1 MALLFGAN
9 ATAADLQPL
18 PPVALPPVVSAPGEA
33 GGTAAPGSQIPSAL
47 PPTVTQGP
55 GMSAGPTFASPPV
68 LAPAPQPKPVPPV
81 GTTTSQPLSPVSP
94 VPLSGAQGPQGEMGA
109 QGPQGEI
116 GAQGPAGPQGPQGV
130 PGPAGATMPS
140 AVIPSVPP
148 IPSAPPL
155 GTISAT
161 PLSPYTLP
169 APSAPP
175 SPPITFEPP
184 APPPSPPVLASPAFE
199 GGVVPPATMAIAE
212 PVLTQPMRPVA
223 PETVTET
230 AKRLDEEGIYFN
242 IADDD
247 IREVVKQISRALGKN
262 FLLDDKLRGKVTI
275 ISERKMTKDE
285 VWEAF
290 QSALDVLGY
299 TIVQGPAGLLKIVA
313 TRDALSN
320 PIDFYTDRTPFT
332 DRFITRLITLKNIS
346 ASDMANVIK
355 GLVSKEGNLFAY
367 PVTNTLIL
375 TDSGTNI
382 DRLMKLIN
390 ELDQEGPQEVLEI
403 IPIIY
408 ANAKDLAGKITQIF
422 ETEKGGAAPAAAA
435 RPRAGAAAAA
445 ATTSLEEAPRL
456 KKVIP
461 DDRTNSLVIL
471 ASKMAIKKVR
481 ELIRKLDSPLVGD
494 EGEVHVYYLKY
505 ASAKDMATVLN
516 AIAGTVAKDTS
527 KDKKPAGTAATA
539 ATAAA
544 AAATAPL
551 VGGAEFSGKFTV
563 TADEGTNAIVIT
575 AGAKDYNT
583 LIDQVISKLD
593 IPRRQVYV
601 EAVIVELA
609 VTENQSLGVGI
620 LGGKNFNI
628 GGNNLALFGSTFGF
642 LDVSKL
648 LSGTIGAA
656 NTNQTIDVNLPNT
669 GGGTGTNT
677 VSVPAFFSAIQFVQ
691 NNTNA
696 NILSTPNILTL
707 DNQEAE
713 IKIGR
718 KVPFPTASATTIGG
732 SLQTTFTREDV
743 ALSLKVKPQISEGGA
758 IRMEVTQED
767 RDILPDTSAFSAVA
781 GPTTSE
787 RSIKTAIVAANGQTL
802 VLGGLIKD
810 RYTTRINKI
819 PGLGDIPI
827 LGYLFKQRIKEKEK
841 VNLLVFLTP
850 YIIREP
856 RDFLAILNRKIE
868 EQNRFIESN
877 FSKGQQKQIRKQL
890 ETHADAILKAGQWTP
905 EAASPSEED
914 KYPMELVPPP
924 PAPGEETVPSG
935 LRTNGRNGKKAEAS
949 PKAPVSETAATPPPA
964 AATVYPD
971 EEEYSDLAIEPQY
984 KKKSTKKKTKAAAPE
999 QPPPAAAPS
1008 EPYAP
1013 PPAGGD
1019 IDLAY

>member
-1 MALLFGAN
+1 
-9 ATAADLQPL
+9 
-18 PPVALPPVVSAPGEA
+18 
-33 GGTAAPGSQIPSAL
+33 
-47 PPTVTQGP
+47 
-55 GMSAGPTFASPPV
+55 
-68 LAPAPQPKPVPPV
+68 
-81 GTTTSQPLSPVSP
+81 
-94 VPLSGAQGPQGEMGA
+94 
-109 QGPQGEI
+109 
-116 GAQGPAGPQGPQGV
+116 
-130 PGPAGATMPS
+130 
-140 AVIPSVPP
+140 
-148 IPSAPPL
+148 
-155 GTISAT
+155 
-161 PLSPYTLP
+161 
-169 APSAPP
+169 
-175 SPPITFEPP
+175 
-184 APPPSPPVLASPAFE
+184 
-199 GGVVPPATMAIAE
+199 MAIAE

-223 PETVTET
+223 AETMAET
-230 AKRLDEEGIYFN
+230 AKKLEEEGIYFN

-299 TIVQGPAGLLKIVA
+299 TIVGGPAGLLKIVA
-313 TRDALSN
+313 VRDALSN
-320 PIDFYTDRTPFT
+320 PIDFYTDKTPFT

-382 DRLMKLIN
+382 DRLMRLIN

-403 IPIIY
+403 IPIVY

-422 ETEKGGAAPAAAA
+422 ETEKSGAPAAPVRGRTPAAAA
-435 RPRAGAAAAA
+435 
-445 ATTSLEEAPRL
+445 TMELEETPRL
-456 KKVIP
+456 RKVIP

-481 ELIRKLDSPLVGD
+481 DLIRKLDSPLVGD

-516 AIAGTVAKDTS
+516 AIAGTVAKDT
-527 KDKKPAGTAATA
+527 KDKKGGGTAATGA
-539 ATAAA
+539 AAA
-544 AAATAPL
+544 AAATTPL

-601 EAVIVELA
+601 EAVIVELS

-669 GGGTGTNT
+669 GGGTGTST

-713 IKIGR
+713 IKIGK
-718 KVPFPTASATTIGG
+718 KVPFPSASATTIGG

-767 RDILPDTSAFSAVA
+767 RDILPDQNAAFAATA

-827 LGYLFKQRIKEKEK
+827 LGYLFKQRVKEKEK

-868 EQNRFIESN
+868 EQNRFIETN

-905 EAASPSEED
+905 EAVPPTEED
-914 KYPMELVPPP
+914 RYPMELVPPP

-935 LRTNGRNGKKAEAS
+935 AKTNGKNGKKAEAS
-949 PKAPVSETAATPPPA
+949 PKAPISETAATPPPA
-964 AATVYPD
+964 AVPVTPD
-971 EEEYSDLAIEPQY
+971 EEEYSDLAIEPKYQ
-984 KKKSTKKKTKAAAPE
+984 KKSTKKKTKATAPE
-999 QPPPAAAPS
+999 QPPPAAAPGES
-1008 EPYAP
+1008 SAP
-1013 PPAGGD
+1013 PPSGGD

>member
-1 MALLFGAN
+1 M
-9 ATAADLQPL
+9 
-18 PPVALPPVVSAPGEA
+18 PPVVTGPAS
-33 GGTAAPGSQIPSAL
+33 GGTATGSQVPSSL

-55 GMSAGPTFASPPV
+55 GISAGPTFATPPALAPTPVPQPRNTPPVGVMTTQPLSPSAAAPVVIPSAAGSSLPPVVVPPAGQPTTIVTGPATVTVSPPPESA
-68 LAPAPQPKPVPPV
+68 APTAAVPPPTPSAPPV
-81 GTTTSQPLSPVSP
+81 GTVTT
-94 VPLSGAQGPQGEMGA
+94 
-109 QGPQGEI
+109 
-116 GAQGPAGPQGPQGV
+116 
-130 PGPAGATMPS
+130 
-140 AVIPSVPP
+140 
-148 IPSAPPL
+148 
-155 GTISAT
+155 T
-161 PLSPYTLP
+161 PLSP
-169 APSAPP
+169 APSAVP
-175 SPPITFEPP
+175 S
-184 APPPSPPVLASPAFE
+184 SPPVVAAPGMPAGFPPQGQPLPPPPTPPTLAATDLEPTSSPTTQT
-199 GGVVPPATMAIAE
+199 GVPEVS
-212 PVLTQPMRPVA
+212 QPMRPVA
-223 PETVTET
+223 PETVAET
-230 AKRLDEEGIYFN
+230 AKKVEAEGIYFN

-299 TIVQGPAGLLKIVA
+299 TIVDGPAGLLKIVG

-320 PIDFYTDRTPFT
+320 PIDFYTDKSPFT

-382 DRLMKLIN
+382 ERLIRLIN

-403 IPIIY
+403 IPILY

-422 ETEKGGAAPAAAA
+422 ETDKGSSGSSAAPTPARRPAAAPAAAEI
-435 RPRAGAAAAA
+435 
-445 ATTSLEEAPRL
+445 EETPRL
-456 KKVIP
+456 RKVIP
-461 DDRTNSLVIL
+461 DDRTNSLIVL
-471 ASKMAIKKVR
+471 ASKIAIQKVR
-481 ELIRKLDSPLVGD
+481 QLVRKLDSPLVGD

-505 ASAKDMATVLN
+505 ANAKDMATVLN
-516 AIAGTVAKDTS
+516 ALAGTVAKDKGTAG
-527 KDKKPAGTAATA
+527 KPGTAATPA
-539 ATAAA
+539 AAAA

-551 VGGAEFSGKFTV
+551 VGGAEFTGKFTV

-601 EAVIVELA
+601 EAVIVELT

-620 LGGKNFNI
+620 LGGKNFNV
-628 GGNNLALFGSTFGF
+628 GGNNLAVFGSTFGF
-642 LDVSKL
+642 LDTSKL
-648 LSGTIGAA
+648 LSGTLGAA
-656 NTNQTIDVNLPNT
+656 NTGQTIDINLPNT
-669 GGGTGTNT
+669 GGTGSNT
-677 VSVPAFFSAIQFVQ
+677 VSVPAFFSALQFVQ
-691 NNTNA
+691 NNTHA

-707 DNQEAE
+707 DNEEAE
-713 IKIGR
+713 IKIGK
-718 KVPFPTASATTIGG
+718 KVPFPSASATTIGG

-767 RDILPDTSAFSAVA
+767 RDILPDQNVALASTA

-787 RSIKTAIVAANGQTL
+787 RSIKTAIVAENGQTL

-810 RYTTRINKI
+810 SYSTQVNKI
-819 PGLGDIPI
+819 PFLGDIPV
-827 LGYLFKQRIKEKEK
+827 LGWLFKQRVKIKDKI
-841 VNLLVFLTP
+841 NLLVFLTP

-856 RDFLAILNRKIE
+856 KDFLAILNRKID
-868 EQNRFIESN
+868 EQNRFIEAN
-877 FSKGQQKQIRKQL
+877 FNKGQQKQIRQQL
-890 ETHADAILKAGQWTP
+890 EAHADNLLKAGAGWAPPTP
-905 EAASPSEED
+905 EPTDEE

-935 LRTNGRNGKKAEAS
+935 STKSKSKKAEVA
-949 PKAPVSETAATPPPA
+949 SETSAAPIEQAPPPPPA
-964 AATVYPD
+964 AAPD
-971 EEEYSDLAIEPQY
+971 LGEDSDLAIEPKYQ
-984 KKKSTKKKTKAAAPE
+984 KKSKKKTEKQKAAAPAE
-999 QPPPAAAPS
+999 PA
-1008 EPYAP
+1008 
-1013 PPAGGD
+1013 PASTPATSTPGGD

>member
-1 MALLFGAN
+1 MLFLGAN
-9 ATAADLQPL
+9 AVAADMQPL
-18 PPVALPPVVSAPGEA
+18 PPVVLPPVVSAP
-33 GGTAAPGSQIPSAL
+33 APSQIPSAL

-81 GTTTSQPLSPVSP
+81 GVTTSQPLASPTPPPSTLPVPAAVSP
-94 VPLSGAQGPQGEMGA
+94 SS
-109 QGPQGEI
+109 
-116 GAQGPAGPQGPQGV
+116 PATVLVSPPIET
-130 PGPAGATMPS
+130 PPAA
-140 AVIPSVPP
+140 VPP
-148 IPSAPPL
+148 PVPSAPPL
-155 GTISAT
+155 GTVTAT
-161 PLSPYTLP
+161 PLSPWTTPVP
-169 APSAPP
+169 AAPP
-175 SPPITFEPP
+175 SPPIAFEPP
-184 APPPSPPVLASPAFE
+184 SLM
-199 GGVVPPATMAIAE
+199 ATAE

-223 PETVTET
+223 PETVAET
-230 AKRLDEEGIYFN
+230 AKKLEEEGIYFN

-299 TIVQGPAGLLKIVA
+299 TIVDGPAGLLKIVA
-313 TRDALSN
+313 VRDALSN
-320 PIDFYTDRTPFT
+320 PIDFYTDKTPFT

-403 IPIIY
+403 IPIVY
-408 ANAKDLAGKITQIF
+408 ANAKDLAAKITQIF
-422 ETEKGGAAPAAAA
+422 ETDKGGGSAPAAPARA
-435 RPRAGAAAAA
+435 RAGAAAAA
-445 ATTSLEEAPRL
+445 SADLEEAPRL

-461 DDRTNSLVIL
+461 DDRTNSLIVL
-471 ASKMAIKKVR
+471 ASKLAIKKVR

-505 ASAKDMATVLN
+505 ASAKDMATILN
-516 AIAGTVAKDTS
+516 AIAGTVAKDT
-527 KDKKPAGTAATA
+527 KDKKPAGTTA
-539 ATAAA
+539 AGAAAAA
-544 AAATAPL
+544 AAATPL

-575 AGAKDYNT
+575 ASAKDYNT

-601 EAVIVELA
+601 EAVIVELS

-642 LDVSKL
+642 LDISKL
-648 LSGTIGAA
+648 LSGTVGAA

-669 GGGTGTNT
+669 TGGTGTNA

-713 IKIGR
+713 IKIGK
-718 KVPFPTASATTIGG
+718 KVPFPSASATTIGG

-743 ALSLKVKPQISEGGA
+743 ALSLKVKPQISEGGY

-767 RDILPDTSAFSAVA
+767 RDILPDPSAFSAVA
-781 GPTTSE
+781 GPTTTE
-787 RSIKTAIVAANGQTL
+787 RSIKTAVVATNGQTL

-827 LGYLFKQRIKEKEK
+827 LGYLFKQRVKEKEK

-856 RDFLAILNRKIE
+856 RDFLTILNRKIE

-877 FSKGQQKQIRKQL
+877 FSKGQQKLIRKQL
-890 ETHADAILKAGQWTP
+890 ETHADQILKAGQWTP
-905 EAASPSEED
+905 EAAAPTEED
-914 KYPMELVPPP
+914 RYPMELVPPP

-935 LRTNGRNGKKAEAS
+935 VRTNGKKVEAK
-949 PKAPVSETAATPPPA
+949 PEAPVSETAATPPPA
-964 AATVYPD
+964 AAPVTGD
-971 EEEYSDLAIEPQY
+971 DEEYSDLAIEPKY
-984 KKKSTKKKTKAAAPE
+984 KKKSTKKKTKATAPE
-999 QPPPAAAPS
+999 QPPPAEASPGES
-1008 EPYAP
+1008 SAP
-1013 PPAGGD
+1013 PPSGGD

>member
-1 MALLFGAN
+1 
-9 ATAADLQPL
+9 
-18 PPVALPPVVSAPGEA
+18 
-33 GGTAAPGSQIPSAL
+33 
-47 PPTVTQGP
+47 
-55 GMSAGPTFASPPV
+55 
-68 LAPAPQPKPVPPV
+68 
-81 GTTTSQPLSPVSP
+81 
-94 VPLSGAQGPQGEMGA
+94 
-109 QGPQGEI
+109 
-116 GAQGPAGPQGPQGV
+116 
-130 PGPAGATMPS
+130 
-140 AVIPSVPP
+140 
-148 IPSAPPL
+148 
-155 GTISAT
+155 
-161 PLSPYTLP
+161 
-169 APSAPP
+169 
-175 SPPITFEPP
+175 
-184 APPPSPPVLASPAFE
+184 
-199 GGVVPPATMAIAE
+199 
-212 PVLTQPMRPVA
+212 
-223 PETVTET
+223 
-230 AKRLDEEGIYFN
+230 
-242 IADDD
+242 
-247 IREVVKQISRALGKN
+247 
-262 FLLDDKLRGKVTI
+262 
-275 ISERKMTKDE
+275 
-285 VWEAF
+285 
-290 QSALDVLGY
+290 VLGY
-299 TIVQGPAGLLKIVA
+299 TIVDGPAGLLKIVA
-313 TRDALSN
+313 VREALSN
-320 PIDFYTDRTPFT
+320 PIDFYTDKTPFT

-382 DRLMKLIN
+382 DRLMRLIN

-422 ETEKGGAAPAAAA
+422 ETDKGGAAPAAPT
-435 RPRAGAAAAA
+435 RPRGGAAAAA
-445 ATTSLEEAPRL
+445 AAPDLDDAPRL

-461 DDRTNSLVIL
+461 DDRTNSLIVL
-471 ASKMAIKKVR
+471 ASKMAIQKVR
-481 ELIRKLDSPLVGD
+481 ALIRKLDSPLVGD

-516 AIAGTVAKDTS
+516 AIAGTVAKDAS
-527 KDKKPAGTAATA
+527 KDKKPTGTT

-544 AAATAPL
+544 AAASAAAPL

-583 LIDQVISKLD
+583 LVDQVISKLD

-642 LDVSKL
+642 LDITRL
-648 LSGTIGAA
+648 LSGTVGAA

-669 GGGTGTNT
+669 GGTGTNT

-718 KVPFPTASATTIGG
+718 KVPFPSASATTIGG

-767 RDILPDTSAFSAVA
+767 RDILPDQNAFSATA

-787 RSIKTAIVAANGQTL
+787 RSIKTAVVATNGQTL
-802 VLGGLIKD
+802 VLGGLIRD
-810 RYTTRINKI
+810 RYTTRINKV

-827 LGYLFKQRIKEKEK
+827 LGYLFKQRVKEKEK

-856 RDFLAILNRKIE
+856 RDFLAILNRKID
-868 EQNRFIESN
+868 EQNRFIEQN
-877 FSKGQQKQIRKQL
+877 FSKGQQKQIRRQL
-890 ETHADAILKAGQWTP
+890 ETHADRLLKEGAGWTP
-905 EAASPSEED
+905 EATPPTEED
-914 KYPMELVPPP
+914 RYPMELVPPP

-935 LRTNGRNGKKAEAS
+935 VKANGKKAETK
-949 PKAPVSETAATPPPA
+949 PEAPVSETAATPPA
-964 AATVYPD
+964 AAAPVSPD
-971 EEEYSDLAIEPQY
+971 EEEYSDLAIEPKYQ
-984 KKKSTKKKTKAAAPE
+984 KKTKKKTKATAPE
-999 QPPPAAAPS
+999 QPPPAPPSESSAPS
-1008 EPYAP
+1008 SP
-1013 PPAGGD
+1013 PPPGGD